1 MQGQCSETK
10 DTGEGEAAA
19 PLSHSSA
26 SPDHSLLNIPLGM
39 QALEKVEATRSRCRK
54 IQLMF
59 FIASMLNLLVHSL
72 VRPCK
77 ARGLRENISRVSFLK
92 DNGTEQKNI

>member
-39 QALEKVEATRSRCRK
+39 QALEKVEVK
-54 IQLMF
+54 I
-59 FIASMLNLLVHSL
+59 
-72 VRPCK
+72 
-77 ARGLRENISRVSFLK
+77 LK
-92 DNGTEQKNI
+92 LKQPEVLTW